1 MKTVIEIHKS
11 LKESFT
17 EYHKEHR
24 TVNFRQYLTD
34 VLQYSDEG
42 ATMIMIENERV
53 LYPLNKSKKPKR
65 NKRREWRREKFEKEF
80 EGKSILNV

>member
-1 MKTVIEIHKS
+1 MKTVIEIHKL

-34 VLQYSDEG
+34 VLQYSDEE
-42 ATMIMIENERV
+42 ATVIMVENEHV
-53 LYPLNKSKKPKR
+53 LYPVNNSKKPKR
-65 NKRREWRREKFEKEF
+65 NRRREWRRKMFEDK
-80 EGKSILNV
+80 L